1 MELVKSK
8 KLKDI
13 ECEILNYNATELLLR
28 VSNNKTNKNFES
40 IMFKTPKIDDDIDME
55 LNRLIIKTM

>member
-28 VSNNKTNKNFES
+28 VSNSKTNKKFES
-40 IMFKTPKIDDDIDME
+40 VMFKSPNFDDVDTE